1 MTNTPP
7 ALRLHLGET
16 HHRRFTP
23 FKSSFRYRVA
33 MIDVD
38 IDRLEEA
45 NRQTRLFSVEK
56 LGLFGF
62 RRNDHGSLQQT
73 ALRPWAETTFSD
85 AGIEPPKGAIRLVT
99 FPRHAFYKFAP
110 ISLWIAHTPEGHPE
124 AILYEVRNTFG
135 ERHTYA
141 ASLQG
146 NWSRHEA
153 PKRFHVSPF
162 FDVTGRYSFSLRYD
176 ADALRLGVTT
186 IQNGRPVHSAG
197 LATSVAPA
205 SDRSLAALAMS
216 MPFSTIGVTL
226 GIHWEAAK
234 LWAMGARY
242 HKKPLKVPNDPTLA
256 RTSGQ
261 EN

>member
-1 MTNTPP
+1 MTTTPP

-16 HHRRFTP
+16 RHKRFTP

-45 NRQTRLFSVEK
+45 SRQTRLFSVEK

-110 ISLWIAHTPEGHPE
+110 IRSGSRTLQRGSPRRFCMRY
-124 AILYEVRNTFG
+124 AIRLANVIHMLRPSKAIGAGTKPPSGF
-135 ERHTYA
+135 T
-141 ASLQG
+141 
-146 NWSRHEA
+146 
-153 PKRFHVSPF
+153 
-162 FDVTGRYSFSLRYD
+162 SLRF
-176 ADALRLGVTT
+176 L
-186 IQNGRPVHSAG
+186 
-197 LATSVAPA
+197 
-205 SDRSLAALAMS
+205 M
-216 MPFSTIGVTL
+216 
-226 GIHWEAAK
+226 
-234 LWAMGARY
+234 
-242 HKKPLKVPNDPTLA
+242 
-256 RTSGQ
+256 
-261 EN
+261 

>member
-1 MTNTPP
+1 MTATLP

-16 HHRRFTP
+16 RHRRFTP

-38 IDRLEEA
+38 IDRLDEA
-45 NRQTRLFSVEK
+45 SRQTRLFSVEGP
-56 LGLFGF
+56 GLFGF
-62 RRNDHGSLQQT
+62 RRKDHGLLKSD
-73 ALRPWAETTFSD
+73 ALRPWAEATLLN

-99 FPRHAFYKFAP
+99 FPRHVFYKFAP
-110 ISLWIAHTPEGHPE
+110 ISLWIAHSLDGRPE

-162 FDVTGRYSFSLRYD
+162 FDVSGRYGFSLIYE
-176 ADALRLGVTT
+176 AGSMRLGVTT

-197 LATSVAPA
+197 LSTSIMPA
-205 SDRSLAALAMS
+205 SDRSLASMALR
-216 MPFSTIGVTL
+216 MPFSTLGVII
-226 GIHWEAAK
+226 GIHWEAVK
-234 LWAMGARY
+234 LWTRGAHY
-242 HKKPLKVPNDPTLA
+242 HKKPLKKHNDPTLA
-256 RTSGQ
+256 RTTGQ